1 MKTRLIS
8 KFNSL
13 YLLPISSFSGS
24 CVLVSC
30 PFYSTMKALLGAS
43 FTLVVLV
50 AIVAFYLYKQ
60 FLNSE
65 MDFANYVLSKGSK
78 FFVTDL
84 YPKNNTIDLVTTRR
98 NFNDLGVNIPA
109 AKWGGMLTRIN
120 IPRTIQSDREKQ
132 REKDAVIRKD
142 LQPHRPTSTIPLR
155 VYYPIKTENVSDHDP
170 LPVIIWFHGGGWVI
184 GSAAGD
190 DHKCYLLSKLTGFV
204 LVSVDYRL
212 APEFMYPAAL
222 DDAASALSWVH
233 SEISHY
239 GGDPN
244 TIILAGEDA
253 GGNLAA
259 ALASLNLDN
268 RLTLRPK
275 PHRQDIKLSGLLL
288 IYPPLQYETFRPSHF
303 KYRDTNGLL
312 TLDQQLWF
320 WKLYLGDLMANA
332 KQGCRDY
339 SVCPLNTPNKVIQRF
354 PQTAILLAKHD
365 VLLDEG
371 LAFESLLLKNNVPVE
386 SLVLTD
392 AVHGSWANFD
402 YTEAYKKSNVFIQ
415 EQLMAMANW
424 KKVIVRGENTRL
436 LISGDAEEEH
446 LYKLPK

>member
-1 MKTRLIS
+1 
-8 KFNSL
+8 
-13 YLLPISSFSGS
+13 
-24 CVLVSC
+24 
-30 PFYSTMKALLGAS
+30 MKAVLGAS
-43 FTLVVLV
+43 FTIV
-50 AIVAFYLYKQ
+50 AIVAILVFYFYKQ

-65 MDFANYVLSKGSK
+65 MDFANYILSRGSK
-78 FFVTDL
+78 FFVSDL
-84 YPKNNTIDLVTTRR
+84 YPKNNTYDLLTTRR
-98 NFNDLGVNIPA
+98 NFNDLGVNIPT
-109 AKWGGMLTRIN
+109 AKWGGMLSRIN
-120 IPRTIQSDREKQ
+120 IPRTIQSDKEKEREKQ
-132 REKDAVIRKD
+132 ALANNNNNNRKE

-155 VYYPIKTENVSDHDP
+155 IYYPIKTENISDHEL
-170 LPVIIWFHGGGWVI
+170 LPVILWFHGGGWVI
-184 GSAAGD
+184 GSASGD
-190 DHKCYLLSKLTGFV
+190 DHKCYLLSKLTGFII
-204 LVSVDYRL
+204 VSVDYRL

-222 DDAASALSWVH
+222 DDAASALSWVYH
-233 SEISHY
+233 EIQHY

-253 GGNLAA
+253 GGNIAS

-275 PHRQDIKLSGLLL
+275 PHRLDIKLSGLLL

-320 WKLYLGDLMANA
+320 WKLYLGELMSNA
-332 KQGCRDY
+332 KLGCREY

-354 PQTAILLAKHD
+354 PQTSILLAKHD

-371 LAFESLLLKNNVPVE
+371 LAFESLLLKNNVLVE
-386 SLVLTD
+386 SLVLSD

-402 YTEAYKKSNVFIQ
+402 YTDAYKKSNIFIQ
-415 EQLMAMANW
+415 EQLMSMASW
-424 KKVIVRGENTRL
+424 KKVIVRGERTKL

-446 LYKLPK
+446 VYKLPN